1 LQKAIPLLY
10 TTGKETILAER
21 IENMEYRALGRT
33 GWKISAIGF
42 GAWGIGGNDWGS
54 TDDKTS
60 LAALNQ
66 AIDLGVNFIDTADV
80 YGDGHSEQLIA
91 EVRKTRSE
99 EIIVATKAGRRLNP
113 HIAAGYNRQNL
124 TSFVERSLQ
133 NLQVEALDLL
143 QLHSPPHEVYDMPE
157 VFGIL
162 DDLVQQGK
170 IRFYGVSVERVD
182 EALKAITYPNLQSV
196 QIIFNMF
203 RPKPAEQFFAAAR
216 ERQVGILARVPLA
229 SGLLTG
235 KLTHNTQFAQNDHRS
250 FNRHG
255 EAFDQGETFSGV
267 DYETGLRA
275 VEELRT
281 LVPQGA
287 TMAQFALRWI
297 LMFPEVTST
306 IPGAKNPQQAKD
318 NVQAV
323 SLPPLNDETMRR
335 VREIYDK
342 YLRAQVHPRW

>member
-1 LQKAIPLLY
+1 
-10 TTGKETILAER
+10 
-21 IENMEYRALGRT
+21 LGRT
-33 GWKISAIGF
+33 GWKISTIGF
-42 GAWGIGGNDWGS
+42 GAWGIGGSDWGN
-54 TDDKTS
+54 TDDRTS
-60 LAALNQ
+60 LEALNK

-91 EVRKTRSE
+91 QVRKSRSE
-99 EIIVATKAGRRLNP
+99 QLIIATKAGRRLNP
-113 HIAAGYNRQNL
+113 HVAAGYNRENL
-124 TSFVERSLQ
+124 TSFVERSLR
-133 NLQVEALDLL
+133 NLEVEALDLL
-143 QLHSPPHEVYDMPE
+143 QLHSPPSEVYDMPE

-170 IRFYGVSVERVD
+170 LRFYGVSVERVE
-182 EALKAITYPNLQSV
+182 EALKSITYLNVQSV

-203 RPKPAEQFFAAAR
+203 RQKPAEQFFPAAR

-235 KLTHNTQFAQNDHRS
+235 KFRPDTQFAQNDHRS

-255 EAFDQGETFSGV
+255 EAFDAGETFSGV

-275 VEELRT
+275 VEELRK

-297 LMFPEVTST
+297 LMFPDVTT
-306 IPGAKNPQQAKD
+306 AIAGAKNPQQAAD
-318 NVQAV
+318 NVGAA
-323 SLPPLNDETMRR
+323 SLPPLSDETMQK
-335 VREIYDK
+335 VREVYDT
-342 YLRAQVHPRW
+342 YIRPQVQQRW